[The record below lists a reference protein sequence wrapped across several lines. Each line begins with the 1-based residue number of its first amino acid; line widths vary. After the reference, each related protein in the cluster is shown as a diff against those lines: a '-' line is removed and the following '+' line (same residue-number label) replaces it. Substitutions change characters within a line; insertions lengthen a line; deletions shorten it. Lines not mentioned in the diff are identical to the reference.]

1 MKKTYIVPVDDI
13 PRIPDDVMK
22 FFDLSFILTMEIF
35 FMVFTSAQT
44 WDDAYGMFESWLYD
58 AENDGI
64 DSEDDGMDKLVTVL
78 EHYGEFNDVM
88 GRTFHWLRT
97 LPKNWMVDQMTV
109 SQHTSDAIYLT
120 IEMSEGNE
128 DEFFHPDAR
137 DVTFNL
143 QSSRVPTLPTPIY
156 GGLI

>member
-44 WDDAYGMFESWLYD
+44 WDDAYGMFESWLYE

-78 EHYGEFNDVM
+78 EHYGE
-88 GRTFHWLRT
+88 GH
-97 LPKNWMVDQMTV
+97 K
-109 SQHTSDAIYLT
+109 
-120 IEMSEGNE
+120 E
-128 DEFFHPDAR
+128 DGAERSPEA
-137 DVTFNL
+137 L
-143 QSSRVPTLPTPIY
+143 
-156 GGLI
+156 